1 MCLHPVSFKG
11 SLSSYQIRDVHSFLV
26 CSFLYLSGILPRPP
40 PTNSSFASTALS
52 RCCRCRRNEERRCR
66 RRPRSAIFTFRR
78 PRAGVSLVGCRRC
91 QLSQAA
97 PLLLAANRQTAAPLL
112 PWPPRPRDEP
122 TRARQNAATMRTDS
136 SSSIFMN
143 TLT

>member
-1 MCLHPVSFKG
+1 MCLHPVSFMG
-11 SLSSYQIRDVHSFLV
+11 SLSNYQIRAFFPCLFISLFVGH
-26 CSFLYLSGILPRPP
+26 P

-52 RCCRCRRNEERRCR
+52 GCRCRRNEERRCR

-78 PRAGVSLVGCRRC
+78 PRAPQSLSCRRRRC
-91 QLSQAA
+91 RLSQTASL
-97 PLLLAANRQTAAPLL
+97 LLLAANRQTAAPLL

-122 TRARQNAATMRTDS
+122 TIAGQNAATMRTDS
-136 SSSIFMN
+136 SSSILMN